1 MCLFFLL
8 SNNLFVIMAEKRT
21 SHIAIGT
28 VSGCSS
34 GRVTKK
40 RGKGHRL
47 SSQAKYIVNSVRE
60 FFEKEKAKQKATL
73 RDWVVKCTAAAC
85 GIGVTTVI
93 RLHKEYGDSGGI
105 LSSLKKRYD
114 ETRVQLVLNE
124 VDVEGI
130 CKEVHEFYQRKEYPT
145 LSSLMEKFKGNNSF
159 KRHHTTLWK
168 ILREMGFR
176 YKKHENKKYIY
187 EQPRVIQQRH
197 DYLRCLHRNR
207 NPAENRPVVYLD
219 ETWVN
224 ARHGRDTMWVDADGE
239 GGWKYPSGKGGRLI
253 VLHAGTPSNGT
264 GGTILGGGWVA
275 STTSSRYWLG
285 LQHYTYNVVW
295 VLRVLH

>member
-1 MCLFFLL
+1 MLIFLL

-47 SSQAKYIVNSVRE
+47 SSQAKYIVNSVHE

-73 RDWVVKCTAAAC
+73 RDRVVKRTAAAC
-85 GIGVTTVI
+85 DIGVTTVI

-130 CKEVHEFYQRKEYPT
+130 CKEVHEFYQRLEYPT
-145 LSSLMEKFKGNNSF
+145 LSSLMEKLKGNKGIVQHSGRYCVKWDFTIRSMKIRNTSMSSPELF
-159 KRHHTTLWK
+159 SSDMTTYIVCTETIILLK
-168 ILREMGFR
+168 IAQWHIFTR
-176 YKKHENKKYIY
+176 Y
-187 EQPRVIQQRH
+187 
-197 DYLRCLHRNR
+197 
-207 NPAENRPVVYLD
+207 
-219 ETWVN
+219 
-224 ARHGRDTMWVDADGE
+224 G
-239 GGWKYPSGKGGRLI
+239 
-253 VLHAGTPSNGT
+253 
-264 GGTILGGGWVA
+264 
-275 STTSSRYWLG
+275 
-285 LQHYTYNVVW
+285 
-295 VLRVLH
+295 